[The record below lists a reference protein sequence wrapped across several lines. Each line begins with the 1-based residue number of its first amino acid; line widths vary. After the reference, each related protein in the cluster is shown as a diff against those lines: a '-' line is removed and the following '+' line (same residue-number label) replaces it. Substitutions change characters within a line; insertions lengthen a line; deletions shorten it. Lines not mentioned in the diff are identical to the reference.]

1 MKVRKKKMEYN
12 IKVNLKTSASEK
24 QKEMIVSNVGLATF
38 LHELER
44 EMKQAVREEN
54 FATIN
59 MTIKE
64 SVKSEWED
72 IPQN

>member
-1 MKVRKKKMEYN
+1 MKVRKMKMEYN

-38 LHELER
+38 LHELEH
-44 EMKQAVREEN
+44 EMKRAVREEN
-54 FATIN
+54 FATIT

-64 SVKSEWED
+64 SVKSEWEN